1 MDIPSGLVK
10 VFDDTG
16 IVGQRINIAD
26 CQTSNETRGLFVVKK
41 ISGAVDLFQFFFFSF
56 WGAALRDDT
65 KNGCVAD

>member
-41 ISGAVDLFQFFFFSF
+41 ISGAVDLFQFFFLVS
-56 WGAALRDDT
+56 GEQR
-65 KNGCVAD
+65 CVTTLKTAV

>member
-41 ISGAVDLFQFFFFSF
+41 ISGAVDLFQFFFF
-56 WGAALRDDT
+56 
-65 KNGCVAD
+65 

>member
-41 ISGAVDLFQFFFFSF
+41 ISGAVDLFQFFFLVS
-56 WGAALRDDT
+56 GEQRCGTTLNTA
-65 KNGCVAD
+65 V